1 MGINKYNQLLKN
13 SDFLYKYQIM
23 IDEILEN
30 FNSYNTNEDYKR
42 GVNEFS
48 EKKLTGILILYRGLW
63 TWSWMNTINTNYS
76 CLEILVKSVNK
87 LAKRD
92 GKKTNN
98 YFKFNGND
106 EENLL
111 ELEKF
116 KIALNYYRDE
126 LFIPNKDKDSP
137 FNQMRFITQ
146 YTWYLG
152 LISQIYLLENI
163 NCFFSGNCIFKLDYN
178 RGNDEDMKKGIDVKI
193 NIDGIT
199 KTLQH
204 KKDTLSN
211 SDDTYDYFNSV
222 IYKEKLYR
230 VLDLFSI
237 GDYKNNKIYVYKN
250 STNWLDCGMI
260 GSYPKKNFR
269 IKKELKIEQ
278 LMNTE
283 LKNKLSLCL
292 DELLKFCCNNHIN
305 FHMSVESDVIGNKI
319 EYSEDIEPNVHII
332 YNDIHDEEFSTE
344 VTKMLVY
351 LKNKTT

>member
-1 MGINKYNQLLKN
+1 MAINKYNQLLKN
-13 SDFLYKYQIM
+13 SDFGYKFQNI
-23 IDEILEN
+23 IDEILSD
-30 FNSYNTNEDYKR
+30 FNSYNTDENYKR
-42 GVNEFS
+42 GVNELS
-48 EKKLTGILILYRGLW
+48 EKKLTGILILYKSVW
-63 TWSWMNTINTNYS
+63 IWSWMNTINTNYS
-76 CLEILVKSVNK
+76 CLEILVKCINK

-92 GKKTNN
+92 GKNTSN
-98 YFKFNGND
+98 YFKFNGTN
-106 EENLL
+106 EENLI
-111 ELEKF
+111 ELDRF
-116 KIALNYYRDE
+116 KIALEYYKLE
-126 LFIPNKDKDSP
+126 LFIPNNDKDSA
-137 FNQMRFITQ
+137 FNQMRFMTQ
-146 YTWYLG
+146 LTWYLG
-152 LISQIYLLENI
+152 LISQIYFLENI
-163 NCFFSGNCIFKLDYN
+163 NCFFNGKCVFNLDYQ
-178 RGNDEDMKKGIDVKI
+178 RGNEEDMKKGIDIKI
-193 NIDGIT
+193 NIDGNIN
-199 KTLQH
+199 TLQH
-204 KKDTLSN
+204 KKDSLNN
-211 SDDTYDYFNSV
+211 SDEIYDYFNSV

-230 VLDLFSI
+230 SLDLFSI

-250 STNWLDCGMI
+250 STNWMDCGMI